1 MIKLLL
7 ILMNSIFDL
16 ENENLTMEILF
27 NIFKTDLM
35 IKQSRINNLLPIYYF
50 HIVYQIVKILVSI
63 NLLTRI
69 FIFINCH

>member
-35 IKQSRINNLLPIYYF
+35 IKQSRI
-50 HIVYQIVKILVSI
+50 K
-63 NLLTRI
+63 
-69 FIFINCH
+69 